1 MELTF
6 QSQWQRQPTV
16 EEFNGMVENKIQ
28 EEILYRE
35 GLQMGLDKDDTIVKR
50 RMAQKVQFLAE
61 DVAAAHEPS
70 TQELKAW
77 FAGNAEKFA
86 LPGRVTFRHVFFG
99 FDKRGPNAQK
109 DAAAALPR
117 LAGQPQNSPL
127 AAATADAFMF
137 EDYYADRT
145 AEQLAKEFGPTF
157 AVGIFGLKPGAWSGP
172 LESGYGWHLVFIDSI
187 IPGRIP
193 EFEEVEPD
201 VQHRVAGRAKAA
213 GLAGGVRAH
222 ACEVH
227 GAAARSPSRRERSP
241 GRAAA
246 QRAAAAGGFAP
257 VIARSAGVSGP
268 GARCGCCSQ
277 RCASVP
283 LRRTRRDPVTWRSPK
298 TRPCSTRSCGA
309 PRCSPACACRSHCG
323 CPPGSKTSG
332 TPRCRNSATHS
343 SSVAGFPQV
352 RRAWRGSASSS
363 SGCRRPSPTC
373 WCA

>member
-1 MELTF
+1 LDPDSSTVTPSRGNVWLRGRLPSALRRVFGDSLVQFLLIGLALFLGYTLLHRGQSEVAPSHQIALTLDDLRAMELTF
-6 QSQWQRQPTV
+6 HSQWQRQPTV

-70 TQELKAW
+70 TQELKSW

-137 EDYYADRT
+137 EDYYAERT
-145 AEQLAKEFGPTF
+145 AEQLAKEFGPSF

-201 VQHRVAGRAKAA
+201 VRTAWLAAQKQQAWQEAYARMRARYTVLLPAA
-213 GLAGGVRAH
+213 P
-222 ACEVH
+222 
-227 GAAARSPSRRERSP
+227 AAA
-241 GRAAA
+241 
-246 QRAAAAGGFAP
+246 
-257 VIARSAGVSGP
+257 SA
-268 GARCGCCSQ
+268 
-277 RCASVP
+277 
-283 LRRTRRDPVTWRSPK
+283 
-298 TRPCSTRSCGA
+298 
-309 PRCSPACACRSHCG
+309 
-323 CPPGSKTSG
+323 PPGEP
-332 TPRCRNSATHS
+332 PRKELLPPEAS
-343 SSVAGFPQV
+343 PQ
-352 RRAWRGSASSS
+352 
-363 SGCRRPSPTC
+363 
-373 WCA
+373 